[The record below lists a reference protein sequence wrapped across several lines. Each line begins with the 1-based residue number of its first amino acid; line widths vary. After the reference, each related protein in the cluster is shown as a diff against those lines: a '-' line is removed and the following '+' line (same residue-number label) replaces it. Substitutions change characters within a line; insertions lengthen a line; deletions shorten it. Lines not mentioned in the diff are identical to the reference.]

1 MQLLAAALF
10 WICRWFCKRFTKLS
24 GGKMFW
30 LPFTFFVLAVWSLL
44 FWPIPFWGGSVAS
57 GIAALFAWAFNALAM
72 LVGGNAGIIASL
84 LLILVL
90 LGTVADL
97 KDKKPDRWAKFSV
110 FLIAPLALVASAEF
124 APWLL
129 GFVQQVSGV
138 GPQVL
143 TAIA

>member
-10 WICRWFCKRFTKLS
+10 FICRWFCKRIKRLS
-24 GGKMFW
+24 DGKMFF
-30 LPFTFFVLAVWSLL
+30 LPFTFFVLGVWSLL
-44 FWPIPFWGGSVAS
+44 FWPIPGWGGTVATAA
-57 GIAALFAWAFNALAM
+57 AALFNWVLGGVAALI
-72 LVGGNAGIIASL
+72 GGSAGIVASI
-84 LLILVL
+84 LLILII

-97 KDKKPDRWAKFSV
+97 WDKKPDRWAKFSV

-129 GFVQQVSGV
+129 TAVQHVGGI